1 VANENKQM
9 QRQTRKK
16 THIGTNVR
24 KNKKCIRGIE
34 IALALGH
41 KLHLQKLG
49 RKYVDKCDMD
59 RKKH

>member
-1 VANENKQM
+1 M
-9 QRQTRKK
+9 
-16 THIGTNVR
+16 
-24 KNKKCIRGIE
+24 GIE

>member
-1 VANENKQM
+1 LTNTTSIFCYKKKIKKK
-9 QRQTRKK
+9 RKK
-16 THIGTNVR
+16 ER
-24 KNKKCIRGIE
+24 KKKCIMGIE